1 MLVVLQNSL
10 DVYKLMSLVM
20 ILFCWILHWLVIKR
34 SKGLIGEE
42 NRNVKEHARL
52 VTLFVFLILFD
63 FGLTYIFWHMFHKE
77 GN

>member
-20 ILFCWILHWLVIKR
+20 VLFFWIIHWLVIKR

-42 NRNVKEHARL
+42 NRNVADHTRL
-52 VTLFVFLILFD
+52 VVLFVFLILFD
-63 FGLTYIFWHMFHKE
+63 FGLTYIFWQMFNKE